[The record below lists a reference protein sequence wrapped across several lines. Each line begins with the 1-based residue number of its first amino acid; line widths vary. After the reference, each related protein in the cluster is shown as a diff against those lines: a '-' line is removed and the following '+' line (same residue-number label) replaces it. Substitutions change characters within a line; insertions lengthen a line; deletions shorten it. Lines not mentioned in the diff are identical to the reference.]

1 MTSSNLNPPKRS
13 VRQCHGRLCVLG
25 VRIGKGGG
33 GMALGLHRR
42 QTGSGEFLRLQVR
55 FRARNGGLGGLEIR
69 RGRGG
74 GACHP
79 SGGDGLPSI
88 AHFLHGSFGAS
99 GEAGYTD
106 KYSDE
111 TQHRVVGH

>member
-1 MTSSNLNPPKRS
+1 MGAEEPVL
-13 VRQCHGRLCVLG
+13 VRQCRGRLCVLG

-33 GMALGLHRR
+33 GVALGFHRR
-42 QTGSGEFLRLQVR
+42 QAGSGEFLRLQVR
-55 FRARNGGLGGLEIR
+55 FRARNGGLGGVEFR
-69 RGRGG
+69 RCRGS
-74 GACHP
+74 GAGHP

-111 TQHRVVGH
+111 TQHRVAGH